1 MFKRHSEVKGKLV
14 PVTLDGSTVEMLEG
28 DNLAAQLLLLDIGP
42 LRRTMLSGSARAPH
56 CMIGN
61 CFDCLVEIDGS
72 ANQRS
77 CMTEVSADMTIRRQL
92 AD

>member
-1 MFKRHSEVKGKLV
+1 MV

-28 DNLAAQLLLLDIGP
+28 DNLAAQLMLLDIGP
-42 LRRTMLSGSARAPH
+42 LRRTTLSGSARAPH

-72 ANQRS
+72 ANRQS
-77 CMTEVSADMTIRRQL
+77 CMIAVSANMTIRRQL